1 MTPKEPLSGLEELKL
16 DYQEL
21 SKKHKLPDFTE
32 LNKQFDIEDVQLDT
46 EFLLRKI
53 RRIITEKITN
63 YIRFVEL
70 LLNPS
75 SAPMFFFNIIK
86 KLETTDKTALS
97 KIYEKLSSLE
107 VQTISL
113 DLDYNEEK
121 EVLFIN
127 KAFELCSKEI
137 KDSLLEIMKK
147 ISNGNNITKRN
158 NGSYLG

>member
-1 MTPKEPLSGLEELKL
+1 MILPKL
-16 DYQEL
+16 Y
-21 SKKHKLPDFTE
+21 
-32 LNKQFDIEDVQLDT
+32 
-46 EFLLRKI
+46 LLI
-53 RRIITEKITN
+53 LT
-63 YIRFVEL
+63 YFW
-70 LLNPS
+70 
-75 SAPMFFFNIIK
+75 NIIK